1 MEQLSLLD
9 FSTDVADYLNR
20 SDVTISKKLSR
31 SINSK
36 GHNILMYKGHP
47 LCFVHLYKVEEI
59 IGLEVNAPD
68 DWTGIYIPCTIY
80 EVAEKL
86 NCLIDKYIDKGVE

>member
-9 FSTDVADYLNR
+9 FSTDIADYLNR

-36 GHNILMYKGHP
+36 GHNILMHKGRP
-47 LCFVHLYKVEEI
+47 FCFARLYKVDEI
-59 IGLEVNAPD
+59 IGLEVRAPD

-80 EVAEKL
+80 EAADKL
-86 NCLIDKYIDKGVE
+86 DCLIDKYIEMGVE